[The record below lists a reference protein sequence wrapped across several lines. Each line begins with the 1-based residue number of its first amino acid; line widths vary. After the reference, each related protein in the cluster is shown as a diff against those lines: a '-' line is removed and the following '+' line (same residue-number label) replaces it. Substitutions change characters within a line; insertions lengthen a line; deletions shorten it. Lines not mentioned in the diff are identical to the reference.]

1 MAAPKTSLNPKAR
14 PRTKTEEKTLRGRPV
29 WIDHTGEV
37 TGEKGSKYSEVTTTI
52 PWGTEWITAPSIDEN
67 GKKLS
72 DDEVK
77 QRLLETRGKDF
88 ITGEKLPTFSNP
100 EKASEYAQ
108 WRSDTM
114 FDQEAIEQGF
124 PEEFPMGPE
133 PERKDFIDR
142 SIDKGKDFLEYLTT
156 PSKHGV
162 FNEGGDVG
170 LPTNRLIYDV
180 DDITGRGP
188 EGKIK
193 RDAAKKR
200 VLEKYNLE
208 GARSGWKVSPSKLVS
223 ILGNLPTNVR
233 LLTEFML
240 GKDKPISIN
249 DFTKDELASIIALS
263 EEQQENYKNVQNRKL
278 KNQPENVTTV
288 DGYDTTQPYRFSKWI
303 ENSPYFRTLAFTL
316 TDPNYQTRTT
326 LGRYDTEETPSS
338 IIIKDA
344 YDMNIK
350 QRDLP
355 NPFGDRKELSKVLE
369 EVRSNPEVAGEFL
382 ANIIR
387 PNQTDS
393 RKFDLVI
400 PKRKPDQPSPRD
412 TAHQAPMQLKEKP
425 KDNPRIKEK
434 VPEGFDI
441 LNFNKGGIAMNEQME
456 MAFMNQ
462 GGLKDDGMKRD
473 PVSGNEVPSGS
484 MAKEVR
490 DDISAFISEGEYVVP
505 ADVVRYLGVKHF
517 EDLRDKA
524 KQGLQ
529 SMEANGRIGGEPVPV
544 GGPQA
549 APMMQ
554 QPQQMQ
560 PPMPQAPT
568 PYSPQPAPPQMAMG
582 GDLSPE
588 EMNEINSIMMAQG
601 GMVPTDP
608 YQQQQMQY
616 TQPMAMGA
624 AEGTDVITGGFYNP
638 GGGLTTE
645 QTITT
650 PGPLGGGKYTGELS
664 TEVPQVGITE
674 TEVPVENEASCEARG
689 MVFNSITGM
698 CETPDP
704 VPERVGGDGSSSTP
718 PTAPGTP
725 GTPGSFDIGF
735 KNWGA
740 EVDWTDPE
748 SVEKFVTGQYNMP
761 DPALRKGAGVAGL
774 LGAGPLA
781 AVGTVG
787 SIFMAGQVLDTVA
800 DLRTSVMIAKAYG
813 NTEGAAIAQA
823 KLDAALKG
831 APSYVTSS
839 FGDIVAPGTRQ
850 FAGHVS
856 GASGLDDLPSD
867 IDAWTENDFTRFQ
880 SAVGKK
886 APVTPEPTRSDDD
899 RPTVVPGTPP
909 PSAAG
914 TGGGARP
921 PRRPTGDDPGPS
933 GAEVAA
939 KASQA
944 STATPASR
952 AKAMSAARQKG
963 GVSAPT
969 AAKLSG
975 SQMKAGSGVGSG
987 AGGANYAGPMN
998 KGGLMLKKKKK

>member
-37 TGEKGSKYSEVTTTI
+37 TGEKGSKYSEITTTI

-67 GKKLS
+67 GKRLS

-88 ITGEKLPTFSNP
+88 ITGEELPTFSNP
-100 EKASEYAQ
+100 EKASEYAM

-124 PEEFPMGPE
+124 PEEFPMEPE
-133 PERKDFIDR
+133 PEKKDFIDR

-162 FNEGGDVG
+162 FN
-170 LPTNRLIYDV
+170 
-180 DDITGRGP
+180 
-188 EGKIK
+188 
-193 RDAAKKR
+193 
-200 VLEKYNLE
+200 
-208 GARSGWKVSPSKLVS
+208 
-223 ILGNLPTNVR
+223 
-233 LLTEFML
+233 
-240 GKDKPISIN
+240 
-249 DFTKDELASIIALS
+249 
-263 EEQQENYKNVQNRKL
+263 
-278 KNQPENVTTV
+278 
-288 DGYDTTQPYRFSKWI
+288 
-303 ENSPYFRTLAFTL
+303 
-316 TDPNYQTRTT
+316 
-326 LGRYDTEETPSS
+326 
-338 IIIKDA
+338 
-344 YDMNIK
+344 
-350 QRDLP
+350 
-355 NPFGDRKELSKVLE
+355 
-369 EVRSNPEVAGEFL
+369 
-382 ANIIR
+382 
-387 PNQTDS
+387 
-393 RKFDLVI
+393 
-400 PKRKPDQPSPRD
+400 
-412 TAHQAPMQLKEKP
+412 
-425 KDNPRIKEK
+425 
-434 VPEGFDI
+434 
-441 LNFNKGGIAMNEQME
+441 KGGAVMNEQME
-456 MAFMNQ
+456 MAFMTQ

-473 PVSGNEVPSGS
+473 PVSGNEIPNGS

-886 APVTPEPTRSDDD
+886 APVKAEPTRSDDD

-933 GAEVAA
+933 AA
-939 KASQA
+939 QIAAQNA
-944 STATPASR
+944 AAN
-952 AKAMSAARQKG
+952 ANQSAAEEAMG
-963 GVSAPT
+963 GNYSPPPT
-969 AAKLSG
+969 TSKKSIG
-975 SQMKAGSGVGSG
+975 GTQDQRDRESSQYG
-987 AGGANYAGPMN
+987 ALN
-998 KGGLMLKKKKK
+998 KGGLKKKKT

>member
-1 MAAPKTSLNPKAR
+1 
-14 PRTKTEEKTLRGRPV
+14 
-29 WIDHTGEV
+29 
-37 TGEKGSKYSEVTTTI
+37 
-52 PWGTEWITAPSIDEN
+52 
-67 GKKLS
+67 
-72 DDEVK
+72 
-77 QRLLETRGKDF
+77 
-88 ITGEKLPTFSNP
+88 
-100 EKASEYAQ
+100 
-108 WRSDTM
+108 
-114 FDQEAIEQGF
+114 
-124 PEEFPMGPE
+124 
-133 PERKDFIDR
+133 
-142 SIDKGKDFLEYLTT
+142 
-156 PSKHGV
+156 
-162 FNEGGDVG
+162 
-170 LPTNRLIYDV
+170 
-180 DDITGRGP
+180 
-188 EGKIK
+188 
-193 RDAAKKR
+193 
-200 VLEKYNLE
+200 
-208 GARSGWKVSPSKLVS
+208 
-223 ILGNLPTNVR
+223 
-233 LLTEFML
+233 
-240 GKDKPISIN
+240 
-249 DFTKDELASIIALS
+249 
-263 EEQQENYKNVQNRKL
+263 
-278 KNQPENVTTV
+278 
-288 DGYDTTQPYRFSKWI
+288 
-303 ENSPYFRTLAFTL
+303 
-316 TDPNYQTRTT
+316 
-326 LGRYDTEETPSS
+326 
-338 IIIKDA
+338 
-344 YDMNIK
+344 
-350 QRDLP
+350 
-355 NPFGDRKELSKVLE
+355 
-369 EVRSNPEVAGEFL
+369 
-382 ANIIR
+382 
-387 PNQTDS
+387 
-393 RKFDLVI
+393 
-400 PKRKPDQPSPRD
+400 
-412 TAHQAPMQLKEKP
+412 
-425 KDNPRIKEK
+425 
-434 VPEGFDI
+434 
-441 LNFNKGGIAMNEQME
+441 
-456 MAFMNQ
+456 
-462 GGLKDDGMKRD
+462 
-473 PVSGNEVPSGS
+473 
-484 MAKEVR
+484 
-490 DDISAFISEGEYVVP
+490 
-505 ADVVRYLGVKHF
+505 
-517 EDLRDKA
+517 
-524 KQGLQ
+524 
-529 SMEANGRIGGEPVPV
+529 
-544 GGPQA
+544 
-549 APMMQ
+549 
-554 QPQQMQ
+554 MQ